1 MAINT
6 TTLNAGAG
14 GDKVLHD
21 TLSTVNGSAAPS
33 GAVAQVNKLAFGA
46 PDAATLVDTSNP
58 LPVNVAST
66 AYRSSVSITRPA
78 NATPYTAGDVLG
90 GVLTISAIGPTAGHV
105 LLTSIDLR
113 YDVAAIPSGMTS
125 FRLYLYSATPPSAYA
140 DNAVWDLPSGDR
152 TAYIGF
158 VDLGSIADLGSTLFL
173 QVDGINKQVQLGSGE
188 TALYGYLVTNG
199 GYTPAANSETLRL
212 VVRSVAV

>member
-1 MAINT
+1 MSFGT
-6 TTLNAGAG
+6 TTLNPGTG
-14 GDKVLHD
+14 GDRVLYD
-21 TLSTVNGSAAPS
+21 LLTALNGGTPPS
-33 GAVAQVNKLAFGA
+33 QAVVQVIKLAFGA
-46 PDAATLVDTSNP
+46 PDSAQLVDTSNP

-78 NATPYTAGDVLG
+78 NMAPYTAGDVVG
-90 GVLTISAIGPTAGHV
+90 GVLTLSTIGPSAGHV

-113 YDVAAIPSGMTS
+113 YDVAAIPAGMTS
-125 FRLYLYSATPPSAYA
+125 FRLYLYNATPPSAYA
-140 DNAVWDLPSGDR
+140 DNAVWDIPSADR
-152 TAYIGF
+152 ASYIGF

-199 GYTPAANSETLRL
+199 GYTPAANSETVRL